1 MLLEILIAT
10 VAILSWP
17 LIFALYYHHEV
28 KTFLSQ
34 RFSWRQEKP
43 TKSDLPPL
51 SLPMRYDHAGKKTV
65 EAEEET
71 PPVPIIR
78 EGQEDTM
85 NGKAE

>member
-51 SLPMRYDHAGKKTV
+51 SLPMRYDHAGKKTA
-65 EAEEET
+65 EADKET
-71 PPVPIIR
+71 PPVRIIR
-78 EGQEDTM
+78 EGQEDTIDD
-85 NGKAE
+85 KAE